1 MANYKKGT
9 ETKTAL
15 YNSAK
20 KFFYTKGYHETT
32 IKEMVVDAE
41 SNPGLFVYYFEGKES
56 VAMGIFREFADA
68 ITLALKDILEPL
80 KDAGKDLLVDM
91 VEYRAYFECINA
103 NPEIIRFYNGISE
116 LGSFPKLVIGWM
128 DFFTHKRYEDGL
140 KYETNPMICD
150 KTYFDAV
157 ASLTAGM
164 QIQFFR
170 DIIQKNIDIPYEDAI
185 DMFLTECYRFLV
197 PDKNQVQENVR
208 NSRKVTEGLKFEV
221 SEYFKVTVTEKNKK

>member
-15 YNSAK
+15 YSSAK
-20 KFFYTKGYHETT
+20 KFFYTKGYNSTT
-32 IKEMVVDAE
+32 IKEIVEDAE

-56 VAMGIFREFADA
+56 VAVSIFKKFAED
-68 ITLALKDILEPL
+68 ITTALEGPLAPL
-80 KDAGKDLLVDM
+80 RDKGEDLLIDM

-103 NPEIIRFYNGISE
+103 NPEIIRFYNNISE
-116 LGSFPKLVIGWM
+116 LGSFPRLVIDWM
-128 DFFTHKRYEDGL
+128 DYFTHKRYQDGL

-157 ASLTAGM
+157 ASLTSGM

-197 PDKNQVQENVR
+197 PDKNKVQENVR
-208 NSRKVTEGLKFEV
+208 NSRKVAAGLNFEV
-221 SEYFKVTVTEKNKK
+221 SEYFEVRITPKN